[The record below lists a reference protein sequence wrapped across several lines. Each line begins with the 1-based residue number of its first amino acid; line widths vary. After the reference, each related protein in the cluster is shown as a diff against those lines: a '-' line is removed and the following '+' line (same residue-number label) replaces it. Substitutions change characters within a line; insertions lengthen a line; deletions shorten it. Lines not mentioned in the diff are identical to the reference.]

1 MLELLVVKQVSQ
13 PSPAVICK
21 SRAVLQSQSAAR
33 ELAQALCSLCGA
45 TFAALGRVDAIH
57 ADSGAICEI
66 ERIAANDSVY

>member
-1 MLELLVVKQVSQ
+1 MERPTGYKVQVPRHYLETLADQMAE
-13 PSPAVICK
+13 PA
-21 SRAVLQSQSAAR
+21 

-45 TFAALGRVDAIH
+45 TFAALGVDAIH